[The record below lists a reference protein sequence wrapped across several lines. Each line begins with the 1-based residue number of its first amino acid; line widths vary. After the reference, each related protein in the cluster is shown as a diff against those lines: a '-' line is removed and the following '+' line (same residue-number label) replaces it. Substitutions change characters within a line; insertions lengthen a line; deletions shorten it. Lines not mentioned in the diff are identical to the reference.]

1 MDMAAEVKLGEII
14 EALELASDESSAYFD
29 TETGEVCTVSAEELE
44 LAEDETPLEA
54 IPEWERELVEI
65 AKKVREEEGTRY
77 LPLPDKFDI
86 HEWAIM
92 DRFALSI
99 RDEAISADFRNG
111 IRGAGAF
118 RMFKR
123 LLSEYGLWDGWNRFK
138 DAELRQMAIDWCE
151 ENGIRYREK

>member
-1 MDMAAEVKLGEII
+1 MAAEVKLRDIVG
-14 EALELASDESSAYFD
+14 ALELASDESSAYLD
-29 TETGEVCTVSAEELE
+29 KETGEVYTVSHDDLAY
-44 LAEDETPLEA
+44 AEDETPLEE

-65 AKKVREEEGTRY
+65 AKKIQQEEGARY
-77 LPLPDKFDI
+77 LPLPGKFEI

-99 RDEAISADFRNG
+99 GDEAVSADFRNG

-123 LLSEYGLWDGWNRFK
+123 LLYEYGLRDEWNRFR
-138 DAELRQMAIDWCE
+138 DVELRQMAIDWCE